1 MTFSYHK
8 LALINNKFLC
18 ILKGND
24 VIIYAMNNVND
35 EYYMKLAIALAKKG
49 RGYVSPNPLVGAIIV
64 KNNRIISRGYHQRF
78 GGNHAEINAL
88 KNAAEDVAG
97 STLYVTLEPCCHEG
111 KTPPCIDSITKHKIA
126 RVVIGT
132 IDSNP
137 LVSCQGINYLQNCGI
152 EVKSGVVEN
161 DCRKLNEIYF
171 HYMETGFPFV
181 TIKYAQTLDGRIA
194 TATGESQW
202 ISSEASLKFTHQI
215 RAAHDAILV
224 GAGTVIKDNPE
235 LTVRLVRGRNPLRV
249 IVDSEL
255 KIPQQAKIFQNIS
268 AAKTLIATI
277 KTAADPQFQNL
288 ADSDAEIITIDA
300 DEKGNV
306 DLKKLF
312 KILAGRNV
320 SSILIEG
327 GAQIITS
334 VLKNDLANR
343 LVTIIAPK
351 IIGSGIEAVGDLNI
365 RNLDAAKILST
376 QKVMR
381 RGNDIIIDSR
391 FVQPR

>member
-1 MTFSYHK
+1 
-8 LALINNKFLC
+8 
-18 ILKGND
+18 
-24 VIIYAMNNVND
+24 MNNVND
-35 EYYMKLAIALAKKG
+35 EYYMKLAIALAQKG
-49 RGYVSPNPLVGAIIV
+49 CGYVSPNPMVGAVIV
-64 KNNRIISRGYHQRF
+64 KNGRIIGRGYHKRF

-111 KTPPCIDSITKHKIA
+111 KTPPCIDSIIEHKIA

-137 LVSCQGINYLQNCGI
+137 LVSCQGINYLQSRGI
-152 EVKSGVVEN
+152 EVKTGVLEPE
-161 DCRKLNEIYF
+161 CRQLNEVFF
-171 HYMETGFPFV
+171 HFMETGLPFI

-194 TATGESQW
+194 TAAGESQW
-202 ISSEASLKFTHQI
+202 ISSEASLKFTHQL

-255 KIPQQAKIFQNIS
+255 KISQQAKIFQNIS
-268 AAKTLIATI
+268 LAKTLIATI
-277 KTAADPQFQNL
+277 KTATDPQFQRL
-288 ADSDAEIITIDA
+288 ADSGVEIITIKA
-300 DEKGNV
+300 DKKGNV

-312 KILAGRNV
+312 KILAGRNI

-334 VLKNDLANR
+334 VLKNNLANR

-365 RNLDAAKILST
+365 RKLSSAKILSI
-376 QKVMR
+376 QKVLR
-381 RGNDIIIDSR
+381 RGDDIIVDSR
-391 FVQPR
+391 TNCCHKDIHLSGH

>member
-1 MTFSYHK
+1 
-8 LALINNKFLC
+8 
-18 ILKGND
+18 
-24 VIIYAMNNVND
+24 MNNMND
-35 EYYMKLAIALAKKG
+35 EYYMRQAIALAKKG

-88 KNAAEDVAG
+88 KNATKDVAG

-137 LVSCQGINYLQNCGI
+137 LVSCQGINYLQSCGI
-152 EVKSGVVEN
+152 EVKTGVLEN
-161 DCRKLNEIYF
+161 DCRKLNEIFF
-171 HYMETGFPFV
+171 HYMETGLPFI

-202 ISSEASLKFTHQI
+202 ISSEASLKFTHQL

-255 KIPQQAKIFQNIS
+255 EISRQAKIFKNIS

-277 KTAADPQFQNL
+277 KTADDSQFRNL
-288 ADSDAEIITIDA
+288 ADSDAEIITID
-300 DEKGNV
+300 DDKKGNV

-365 RNLDAAKILST
+365 RSLDAAKILSA

-391 FVQPR
+391 FV

>member
-1 MTFSYHK
+1 MH
-8 LALINNKFLC
+8 
-18 ILKGND
+18 
-24 VIIYAMNNVND
+24 D
-35 EYYMKLAIALAKKG
+35 EYYMKLAIALARKG
-49 RGYVSPNPLVGAIIV
+49 RGHVSPNPMVGAVIV
-64 KNNRIISRGYHQRF
+64 KNGRIIGRGYHQRF
-78 GGNHAEINAL
+78 GGNHAEISAL

-111 KTPPCIDSITKHKIA
+111 KTPPCTDSIAKHKIA

-137 LVSCQGINYLQNCGI
+137 LVSCRGINYLQSCGI
-152 EVKSGVVEN
+152 EVKTGVLEN
-161 DCRKLNEIYF
+161 DCRKLNEMFFY
-171 HYMETGFPFV
+171 YMETGLPFI

-202 ISSEASLKFTHQI
+202 ISSEASLKFTHQL

-224 GAGTVIKDNPE
+224 GAGTVIEDNPE

-255 KIPQQAKIFQNIS
+255 KISRQAKVFQNVS
-268 AAKTLIATI
+268 KAPTLIATI
-277 KTAADPQFQNL
+277 KNEDNPQFQNIAGSGVEL
-288 ADSDAEIITIDA
+288 VTIGADD
-300 DEKGNV
+300 KGNI

-312 KILAGRNV
+312 KILAGRKI

-334 VLKNDLANR
+334 VLKNNLANR

-365 RNLDAAKILST
+365 RNLEAAKKLSI
-376 QKVMR
+376 QKISR
-381 RGNDIIIDSR
+381 RGDDIIIDSR
-391 FVQPR
+391 LY

>member
-1 MTFSYHK
+1 
-8 LALINNKFLC
+8 
-18 ILKGND
+18 
-24 VIIYAMNNVND
+24 MNNVND
-35 EYYMKLAIALAKKG
+35 EYYMRLAIALAKKG
-49 RGYVSPNPLVGAIIV
+49 RGYVSPNPMVGAVIV
-64 KNNRIISRGYHQRF
+64 KNGQVISRGYHQRF
-78 GGNHAEINAL
+78 GGNHAEINAIR
-88 KNAAEDVAG
+88 NAGKDIAG

-111 KTPPCIDSITKHKIA
+111 KTPPCINSIIEYKIA

-137 LVSCQGINYLQNCGI
+137 LVSCQGINYMQSCGI
-152 EVKSGVVEN
+152 EVKTGVLEN
-161 DCRKLNEIYF
+161 DCRKLNEIFF
-171 HYMETGFPFV
+171 HYMETGLPFI

-194 TATGESQW
+194 TATGDSQW
-202 ISSEASLKFTHQI
+202 ISSEASLKFTHKL

-235 LTVRLVRGRNPLRV
+235 LTVRFARGRNPLRV

-255 KIPQQAKIFQNIS
+255 KIPRQTKIFENIS
-268 AAKTLIATI
+268 LAPTLIATI
-277 KTAADPQFQNL
+277 KTAADPQFQNIAGL
-288 ADSDAEIITIDA
+288 GVELVTLDA

-312 KILAGRNV
+312 KILAARKI

-334 VLKNDLANR
+334 VLKNNLANR
-343 LVTIIAPK
+343 MVTIIAPK

-365 RNLDAAKILST
+365 RNLSLAKILSI
-376 QKVMR
+376 QKVSR
-381 RGNDIIIDSR
+381 CGNDIIIDSR
-391 FVQPR
+391 FV

>member
-1 MTFSYHK
+1 
-8 LALINNKFLC
+8 
-18 ILKGND
+18 
-24 VIIYAMNNVND
+24 MNNVND
-35 EYYMKLAIALAKKG
+35 EYYMKLALGLARKG
-49 RGYVSPNPLVGAIIV
+49 RGYVSPNPMVGAVIV
-64 KNNRIISRGYHQRF
+64 KNGRIISRGYHQRF
-78 GGNHAEINAL
+78 GDNHAEINAI
-88 KNAAEDVAG
+88 KNTTEDIAG
-97 STLYVTLEPCCHEG
+97 STLYVNLEPCCHEG
-111 KTPPCIDSITKHKIA
+111 KTPPCIDSIIEHKIA

-137 LVSCQGINYLQNCGI
+137 LVSCRGIDCLQNHGI
-152 EVKSGVVEN
+152 EIKTGVLEPE
-161 DCRKLNEIYF
+161 CRKLNEKFF
-171 HYMETGFPFV
+171 HYMETGLPFV

-202 ISSEASLKFTHQI
+202 ISSEASLKFTHQL

-255 KIPQQAKIFQNIS
+255 KISQQAKVFQNIS
-268 AAKTLIATI
+268 SAKTLIATT
-277 KTAADPQFQNL
+277 KTADDPKFQDVAGSGVEL
-288 ADSDAEIITIDA
+288 VTIDA

-312 KILAGRNV
+312 KTLAGRKI

-334 VLKNDLANR
+334 VLKNNLANR

-365 RNLDAAKILST
+365 RSLGAAKILSI
-376 QKVMR
+376 QKVSR
-381 RGNDIIIDSR
+381 CGDDIIIDSR
-391 FVQPR
+391 LIPLNGISPAHAG